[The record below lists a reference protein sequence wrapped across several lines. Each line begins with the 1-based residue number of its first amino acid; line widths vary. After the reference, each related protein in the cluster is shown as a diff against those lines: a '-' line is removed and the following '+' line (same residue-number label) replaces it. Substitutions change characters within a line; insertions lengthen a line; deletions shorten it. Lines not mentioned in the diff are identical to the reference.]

1 MLVKEACVETV
12 EEAIK
17 AEANGADQI
26 ELCSRL
32 DLDGLTPD
40 FIVIKKVI
48 HSIKIPVKVMIR
60 CRSGNFSYN
69 ELEISRMIYEIEEC
83 KRLGVNEVTLGCITK
98 KNEID
103 VVATKLLVEKAY
115 PMEVTFHKAI
125 DLTNDIFKGLDTLSK
140 INQIK
145 SILTSGAS
153 NTAEGGLM
161 VIRKIVQKFQ
171 NRFNIFA
178 CGKITKDNL
187 IILHDRIGAK
197 FYHGRRIVG

>member
-98 KNEID
+98 INEID

-115 PMEVTFHKAI
+115 PMDVTFHKAI
-125 DLTNDIFKGLDTLSK
+125 DLTNDIFKGLDTLSS

-153 NTAEGGLM
+153 STAEEGLI
-161 VIRKIVQKFQ
+161 VLRKIVQKFQ
-171 NRFNIFA
+171 SRFNIFA

-187 IILHDRIGAK
+187 INLHDRIGAK

>member
-1 MLVKEACVETV
+1 MVKEACVETV

-40 FIVIKKVI
+40 FDVIKEVLL
-48 HSIKIPVKVMIR
+48 SIKIPVKVMIR

-69 ELEISRMIYEIEEC
+69 NSEISKMGYEIEKC
-83 KRLGVNEVTLGCITK
+83 KALGVNEVTLGCVTK

-103 VVATKLLVEKAY
+103 ILATKLLVEKAY

-125 DLTNDIFKGLDTLSK
+125 DLTNDIFKGLETLSR

-153 NTAEGGLM
+153 STAEEGLI
-161 VIRKIVQKFQ
+161 VLRKIVQKFQ
-171 NRFNIFA
+171 SRFNIFA

-187 IILHDRIGAK
+187 INLHDRIGAK

>member
-1 MLVKEACVETV
+1 MVKEACVETV

-40 FIVIKKVI
+40 FDVIKEVLL
-48 HSIKIPVKVMIR
+48 SIKIPVKVMIR

-69 ELEISRMIYEIEEC
+69 NSEISKMGYEIEKC
-83 KRLGVNEVTLGCITK
+83 KALGVNEVTLGCVTK

-103 VVATKLLVEKAY
+103 ILATKLLVEKAY

-125 DLTNDIFKGLDTLSK
+125 DLTNDIFKGLETLSR

-153 NTAEGGLM
+153 STAEGGLI

-171 NRFNIFA
+171 SRFNIFA

-187 IILHDRIGAK
+187 INLHDRIGAR

>member
-1 MLVKEACVETV
+1 MVKEACVETV

-40 FIVIKKVI
+40 FDVIKEVLI
-48 HSIKIPVKVMIR
+48 SIKIPVKVMIR

-69 ELEISRMIYEIEEC
+69 NSEISKMGYEIEKC
-83 KRLGVNEVTLGCITK
+83 KALGVNEVTFGCVTK
-98 KNEID
+98 RNEID
-103 VVATKLLVEKAY
+103 ILATKLLVEKAY

-125 DLTNDIFKGLDTLSK
+125 DLTNDIFKGLETLSR

-153 NTAEGGLM
+153 STAEGGLM

-171 NRFNIFA
+171 SRFNIFA

-187 IILHDRIGAK
+187 INLHDRIGAK

>member
-1 MLVKEACVETV
+1 MVKEACVETV

-40 FIVIKKVI
+40 FDVIKEVLI
-48 HSIKIPVKVMIR
+48 SIKIPVKVMIR

-69 ELEISRMIYEIEEC
+69 DLEISKMGYEIEEC
-83 KRLGVNEVTLGCITK
+83 KKLGVNEVTLGCITK

-103 VVATKLLVEKAY
+103 ILATKLLVEKAY

-125 DLTNDIFKGLDTLSK
+125 DLTNDIFKGLETLST

-145 SILTSGAS
+145 SILTSGANS
-153 NTAEGGLM
+153 TAEGGST

-178 CGKITKDNL
+178 CGKITKYNL
-187 IILHDRIGAK
+187 INLHDRIGSR

>member
-1 MLVKEACVETV
+1 MDP
-12 EEAIK
+12 EEITL
-17 AEANGADQI
+17 NTT
-26 ELCSRL
+26 SRQFTYEKMSR

-40 FIVIKKVI
+40 FDVIKEVLL
-48 HSIKIPVKVMIR
+48 SIKIPVKVMIR

-69 ELEISRMIYEIEEC
+69 NSEISKMGYEIEKC
-83 KRLGVNEVTLGCITK
+83 KALGVNEVTLGCVTK

-103 VVATKLLVEKAY
+103 ILATKLLVEKAY

-125 DLTNDIFKGLDTLSK
+125 DLTNDIFKGLETLSR

-153 NTAEGGLM
+153 STAEGGLI

-171 NRFNIFA
+171 SRFNIFA

-187 IILHDRIGAK
+187 INLHDRIGAK

>member
-1 MLVKEACVETV
+1 MVKEACVETV

-26 ELCSRL
+26 EFCSRL

-40 FIVIKKVI
+40 FNVIKKVLF
-48 HSIKIPVKVMIR
+48 SIKIPVKVMIR

-69 ELEISRMIYEIEEC
+69 DLEISKMGYEIEEC
-83 KRLGVNEVTLGCITK
+83 KKLGVNQVTLGCITK

-103 VVATKLLVEKAY
+103 ILATKLLVEKAY

-125 DLTNDIFKGLDTLSK
+125 DLTNDIFKGLETLSR

-153 NTAEGGLM
+153 STAEGGLI

-171 NRFNIFA
+171 SRFNIFA

-187 IILHDRIGAK
+187 INLHDRIGAK